1 MDKFEYMASKLM
13 MPIKKDLTYGRH
25 RESRQKA
32 IDEFSAMLSSQ
43 LEKQYLKGW
52 NEGRQEL
59 LNELQRKVVG
69 GHK

>member
-13 MPIKKDLTYGRH
+13 MPIKKEFAHGRH